1 MKLEGCS
8 LYFDG
13 TVVTSPTCWD
23 GANVFGPVGKT
34 LVKSKYPAQQ
44 IQVINMTVNA
54 IDENPVPGS
63 DVAAAGGKFQVK
75 YTHVQCVLFFLL
87 SLFVAARMGGCKG
100 IEPALSPWRE
110 KNETKKLSQ
119 VRREHAVRPLQQAQ
133 PGDRH
138 GPALDRVG
146 ARRRRVWRQRHA
158 EREKRD
164 DWEAGHR
171 RLHEETRAA
180 HPPGHGLEDCRLK
193 KKMKGAL
200 GFFAALRTFFLRL

>member
-75 YTHVQCVLFFLL
+75 YTHVQCVLSFCFRFSWRREWGVAKEVNQL
-87 SLFVAARMGGCKG
+87 SHLGGKKTKQKNFYRFAENTQFALFNKLNQAIVTDPRLTEWVPDVGEFGASGTLRG
-100 IEPALSPWRE
+100 
-110 KNETKKLSQ
+110 KNVTTGRPVIDGYTKKPGQLI
-119 VRREHAVRPLQQAQ
+119 PL
-133 PGDRH
+133 GT
-138 GPALDRVG
+138 GSKNVG
-146 ARRRRVWRQRHA
+146 
-158 EREKRD
+158 
-164 DWEAGHR
+164 
-171 RLHEETRAA
+171 
-180 HPPGHGLEDCRLK
+180 
-193 KKMKGAL
+193 
-200 GFFAALRTFFLRL
+200 

>member
-1 MKLEGCS
+1 VKLEGCS

-75 YTHVQCVLFFLL
+75 YTHVQCVLLL
-87 SLFVAARMGGCKG
+87 SRFVAARMGCKG
-100 IEPALSPWRE
+100 SEPALSPR
-110 KNETKKLSQ
+110 KETKKRNKKLSQ
-119 VRREHAVRPLQQAQ
+119 VR
-133 PGDRH
+133 
-138 GPALDRVG
+138 
-146 ARRRRVWRQRHA
+146 
-158 EREKRD
+158 
-164 DWEAGHR
+164 
-171 RLHEETRAA
+171 
-180 HPPGHGLEDCRLK
+180 
-193 KKMKGAL
+193 
-200 GFFAALRTFFLRL
+200 